1 MLMQFASLE
10 SRESRYLTRLGP
22 LFADRDAF
30 LILHALT
37 VRSEPIG
44 SPQLSMLYRIDPSEM
59 DEILGK
65 LIHLGFVRKKGFVY
79 EASEA
84 GTAGMQFLEHALGNV
99 DLEAAR
105 TENPIDASLVQGT
118 YRNGVTP
125 VVAASTNNGTWA
137 SPAFTGFV
145 LSNAVQVTRAST
157 AITENVVNARKLNTG
172 GASPDAS
179 TAPDHTCL

>member
-1 MLMQFASLE
+1 MPMQTASLE
-10 SRESRYLTRLGP
+10 LHESRYLARLGP
-22 LFADRDAF
+22 LFTDRDAF

-44 SPQLSMLYRIDPSEM
+44 SPQLSMLYRIEPLEM

-79 EASEA
+79 EASEV
-84 GTAGMQFLEHALGNV
+84 GTAGMQFLEQALKDI
-99 DLEAAR
+99 DLEATR
-105 TENPIDASLVQGT
+105 TESPVDASLVQAT
-118 YRNGVTP
+118 YRNGVAP

-145 LSNAVQVTRAST
+145 LSTAVQVTRTRA
-157 AITENVVNARKLNTG
+157 AIPENAVDARELNEG
-172 GASPDAS
+172 GTSPDAS
-179 TAPDHTCL
+179 KASDQTYL